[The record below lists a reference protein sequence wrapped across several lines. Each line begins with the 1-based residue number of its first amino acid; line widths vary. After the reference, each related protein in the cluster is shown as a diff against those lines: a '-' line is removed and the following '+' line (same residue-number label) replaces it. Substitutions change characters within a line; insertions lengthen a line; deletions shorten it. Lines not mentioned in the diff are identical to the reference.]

1 MQIIKKGKCPS
12 LTGKS
17 TLTYDIGRDEAG
29 AIHLRITSNTGGG
42 FYSGEWLALRDIE
55 TALAKAPDSITSIA
69 LFKLFKGKSVNS
81 PAFHLAVLRHEGI
94 VRAVKGRQRK
104 HELADVEG
112 FRERIAQMVTPGTKT
127 KATTKKAPARK
138 KAAARRR

>member
-1 MQIIKKGKCPS
+1 MEIIKKGKCPS

-17 TLTYDIGRDEAG
+17 TLTYDIGRDESG

-42 FYSGEWLALRDIE
+42 FYSGEWLALQDIE
-55 TALAKAPDSITSIA
+55 TALAKNPEAITSIA

-112 FRERIAQMVTPGTKT
+112 FRERIAQMITPGTK
-127 KATTKKAPARK
+127 AKKAPARK
-138 KAAARRR
+138 KAAAKRR

>member
-12 LTGKS
+12 LSNKS
-17 TLTYDIGRDEAG
+17 TLTYEIGRDESG
-29 AIHLRITSNTGGG
+29 AIQIRITSNTDGG
-42 FYSGEWLALRDIE
+42 FYSGEWLALQDIE
-55 TALAKAPDSITSIA
+55 AALAKAPDSITSIA

-81 PAFHLAVLRHEGI
+81 PAFHFAVLRHEGV

-112 FRERIAQMVTPGTKT
+112 FRERITQMVTPGTKV

-138 KAAARRR
+138 KAAARKR

>member
-1 MQIIKKGKCPS
+1 MQTIKKGKCPS

-17 TLTYDIGRDEAG
+17 TLTYEIGRDESG

-55 TALAKAPDSITSIA
+55 TALQKSPDSITSVA

-81 PAFHLAVLRHEGI
+81 PAFHLAVLKHEGL

-112 FRERIAQMVTPGTKT
+112 FRERITQLVTPGAK
-127 KATTKKAPARK
+127 TKKAQARK
-138 KAAARRR
+138 KATAKRR

>member
-1 MQIIKKGKCPS
+1 MEIIKKGKCPS
-12 LTGKS
+12 LSNKS
-17 TLTYDIGRDEAG
+17 TLTYDVGRDEAG

-42 FYSGEWLALRDIE
+42 FYSGEWLALQDIE
-55 TALAKAPDSITSIA
+55 TALAKAPDAITSVV

-81 PAFHLAVLRHEGI
+81 PAFHLAVLKHEGL

-112 FRERIAQMVTPGTKT
+112 FRARIGQLNPPGAK
-127 KATTKKAPARK
+127 TKKAPVRK
-138 KAAARRR
+138 KTTTRKR

>member
-17 TLTYDIGRDEAG
+17 TLTYEIGRDESG

-42 FYSGEWLALRDIE
+42 FYSGEWLAFEDIE
-55 TALAKAPDSITSIA
+55 AALQKDPEAITSIA

-94 VRAVKGRQRK
+94 IRAVKGRQRK

-112 FRERIAQMVTPGTKT
+112 FRERIAQMVTPGTKV